1 MSQPD
6 EKVYVSEG
14 KGKNFTYATAS
25 CQGWRREQED
35 AEECLPYF
43 DDDAS
48 LFVLCDGHGGAEVAK
63 YTVKNLP
70 GFIKNHP
77 KYKEG
82 AISEALKQAFI
93 DFDALLRT
101 DKVMAELHKLAFED
115 NDNNNKGSPKQSL
128 SNDSEEGNE
137 QSLSKSDNPPAPPA
151 LVESS
156 AGQSSS
162 AAGTSSSSNNGSS
175 TIVEDVDIGTLRRE
189 ARVSL
194 TELLGEYTSV
204 INSES
209 HSGRSHLFSKAFPSP
224 VIRKKEDHE
233 DASNNGGACTSTSS
247 DLQDKQP
254 QPSSSKSEDG
264 EPPQGPSTST
274 DAQFDRKD
282 LMKQVL
288 DRYFQGVEDSS
299 DDSEYEEDSNDEDDD
314 GDDEGDDDAGYVANK
329 KLRRKKHKRPLGER
343 IDSST
348 DDDDDDD
355 DDYGVDDQDDDEGE
369 DDEDDDD
376 DDDDGDDDDSEQDA
390 DQEEDDDDDDEDV
403 EDEDEDEEGG
413 EIDEENWK
421 TMQDMITPGARA
433 HKPGL
438 DSGCTVVVALIKN
451 SKLYVASAGDSRCI
465 VIKRNGEC
473 VPMSFDHKPED
484 VLERRRIQYAGG
496 RVMDGRVNGGLNL
509 SRAFGDFTYKQ
520 STLNAKNQM
529 ITPLPDVRHVTL
541 DPNKIEYIFLACD
554 GIWNSMNNLRV
565 AEFIRKTA
573 QSSDN
578 NLVEIC
584 IQLFRNCIAPKTDG
598 DGTGC
603 DNMTCILARFN
614 EPKEEDEEDAA
625 DDTASSDLKNLEVK
639 EQPIEA
645 TTEPTSSSSQKR
657 SFSEESSTNDV
668 SNVKRRCLR
677 L

>member
-6 EKVYVSEG
+6 ERVYVSEG

-63 YTVKNLP
+63 YTVKHLP
-70 GFIKNHP
+70 DFIKNHP

-82 AISEALKQAFI
+82 AIKEALKQAFI
-93 DFDALLRT
+93 EFDALLRT

-115 NDNNNKGSPKQSL
+115 TETNNKESPKQPL
-128 SNDSEEGNE
+128 DHDGEEGNK
-137 QSLSKSDNPPAPPA
+137 KSNNENDNPPNPT
-151 LVESS
+151 VESS
-156 AGQSSS
+156 AGHSSS
-162 AAGTSSSSNNGSS
+162 AVGTSSSSNNGSS

-189 ARVSL
+189 AKVSL
-194 TELLGEYTSV
+194 SELLGEYSSV
-204 INSES
+204 ISSES
-209 HSGRSHLFSKAFPSP
+209 HGGRSHLFSKAFPSP
-224 VIRKKEDHE
+224 VIRKKEDPE
-233 DASNNGGACTSTSS
+233 DANADNGGACTSTSS
-247 DLQDKQP
+247 DLQEKRP
-254 QPSSSKSEDG
+254 QPSSSKSEDE
-264 EPPQGPSTST
+264 EPPQGPSTSHPE
-274 DAQFDRKD
+274 AQLTRKD

-314 GDDEGDDDAGYVANK
+314 GDDEGDDDAGCVTNK
-329 KLRRKKHKRPLGER
+329 KLRRKKHKRPVSER

-348 DDDDDDD
+348 DDDDEDD
-355 DDYGVDDQDDDEGE
+355 DDYGADDQ
-369 DDEDDDD
+369 DD
-376 DDDDGDDDDSEQDA
+376 DDDDGDDDEDDDSEQDA
-390 DQEEDDDDDDEDV
+390 DQEEDDDDDDDDDDDEDEDV
-403 EDEDEDEEGG
+403 EDEDEEGA

-421 TMQDMITPGARA
+421 TMQDMITPGART

-465 VIKRNGEC
+465 IIKRNGEC
-473 VPMSFDHKPED
+473 VPMSYDHKPED
-484 VLERRRIQYAGG
+484 IWERRRIQSAGG

-520 STLNAKNQM
+520 STLVAQNQM
-529 ITPLPDVRHVTL
+529 ITPLPDVRLATL
-541 DPNKIEYIFLACD
+541 DPKKIEYIFLACD
-554 GIWNSMNNLRV
+554 GIWNSMKNQEV
-565 AEFIRKTA
+565 TDFIQKIA
-573 QSSDN
+573 QTSEN
-578 NLVEIC
+578 NLVDIC

-603 DNMTCILARFN
+603 DNMTCILARYN
-614 EPKEEDEEDAA
+614 EPKEEEEEEGDSA
-625 DDTASSDLKNLEVK
+625 ASSDLKNSEVK
-639 EQPIEA
+639 EQPN
-645 TTEPTSSSSQKR
+645 EPTTTPASSSSQKR
-657 SFSEESSTNDV
+657 SYSEESSTDDV
-668 SNVKRRCLR
+668 LSIKRRCLR